1 MLKGTTFAL
10 KNHVRVTCMSGSYSS
25 SLRSIPIGKQLA
37 TAGAGLVGVFL
48 NLPTETAT
56 Y

>member
-1 MLKGTTFAL
+1 MLKGTTFAF

-25 SLRSIPIGKQLA
+25 IRSIPVGEQLA
-37 TAGAGLVGVFL
+37 TVGVGLVGVFL